1 MVLANDITKMRSK
14 QGEKKLK
21 TKPNSIKGG
30 LIWSFGERITA
41 QLVTTVVSIVLA
53 RLLDPEHYGIVAI
66 VIIFINLCNVFVTS
80 GFGNAIVQQQ
90 KASSIDFNTAF
101 ALSMTISLLLYFL
114 LFLVS
119 PLIERYYAMDDL
131 AIVLRVMALRL
142 PLAAL
147 NSIQQAY
154 IQRQMAFKSFF
165 IATLFGTVVSGIVG
179 VLLAFHGYGV
189 WALVAQ
195 YLTNTTVDTIALWFI
210 CGWKPRFQYSRTSAK
225 RIVSFGWRLLASE
238 LVATLEGDIRTL
250 IVGKVFGSSDLAY
263 YEEGKKYPGLVVTNI
278 NAAISKVMLP
288 AYSKQQENLLEL
300 KNTLRK
306 TIRLGVYILAPVMV
320 GFMVVS
326 NGFVSIILTEKWIL
340 AVPYIRIFCICYFT
354 RPLETSCRQAILGIG
369 KSDIIFRIML
379 IVNIFALSTVI
390 IAVFAFKSVFLIA
403 IGSLLTTVL
412 SVVCYGYYANRLLGY
427 RIKEQ
432 IGDIAQTFMMCA
444 FMGICVKCVELIGCT
459 TMMTLI
465 IQILVGIF
473 VYVLLSKT
481 TKNDSFNYLLNIIK
495 KIVHKDSQLS
505 NM

>member
-1 MVLANDITKMRSK
+1 MDTCSSVY
-14 QGEKKLK
+14 
-21 TKPNSIKGG
+21 PN
-30 LIWSFGERITA
+30 
-41 QLVTTVVSIVLA
+41 
-53 RLLDPEHYGIVAI
+53 
-66 VIIFINLCNVFVTS
+66 
-80 GFGNAIVQQQ
+80 
-90 KASSIDFNTAF
+90 
-101 ALSMTISLLLYFL
+101 LLY
-114 LFLVS
+114 
-119 PLIERYYAMDDL
+119 
-131 AIVLRVMALRL
+131 
-142 PLAAL
+142 
-147 NSIQQAY
+147 
-154 IQRQMAFKSFF
+154 
-165 IATLFGTVVSGIVG
+165 
-179 VLLAFHGYGV
+179 
-189 WALVAQ
+189 
-195 YLTNTTVDTIALWFI
+195 
-210 CGWKPRFQYSRTSAK
+210 
-225 RIVSFGWRLLASE
+225 
-238 LVATLEGDIRTL
+238 
-250 IVGKVFGSSDLAY
+250 
-263 YEEGKKYPGLVVTNI
+263 
-278 NAAISKVMLP
+278 
-288 AYSKQQENLLEL
+288 
-300 KNTLRK
+300 
-306 TIRLGVYILAPVMV
+306 
-320 GFMVVS
+320 
-326 NGFVSIILTEKWIL
+326 
-340 AVPYIRIFCICYFT
+340 CYFT